1 MDESKIILC
10 RCENITLADLHRALD
25 AGLTSMQEIKR
36 TLRCTMGT
44 CQGRTCK
51 EMIAKEIAAYTKQ
64 KMEEMD
70 IPICRNPIKPITF
83 GQILEVNRG

>member
-51 EMIAKEIAAYTKQ
+51 EMIAKEIAAYLGIPVAQ
-64 KMEEMD
+64 VD
-70 IPICRNPIKPITF
+70 IPICRTPIKPITF
-83 GQILEVNRG
+83 GQVLEVNRG

>member
-36 TLRCTMGT
+36 TLRCAGWLDEVRSPRAVAA
-44 CQGRTCK
+44 GRG
-51 EMIAKEIAAYTKQ
+51 
-64 KMEEMD
+64 
-70 IPICRNPIKPITF
+70 P
-83 GQILEVNRG
+83 